1 MKVEFKRENRPFV
14 IAGPCSAESE
24 GQMKSVAQNIDSSQV
39 DVIRAGIWK
48 PRTRP
53 DSFEGMGEKALPW
66 LKQAGEIA
74 GLPVAT
80 EVANS
85 DHVEACLKTGIDV
98 LWIGARTTVNP
109 FSVQEIADSLK
120 GVNIPVIIKNPL
132 NPDMQLW
139 IGAVERLKH
148 AGIDQLA
155 VLHRGFSF
163 YGKSQYR
170 NKPMWEIPIAMR
182 AHFPEIPM
190 LCDPSHING
199 KREGLGAIAQK
210 SIDLGMDGLML
221 ETHPCPAEALSD
233 SQQQVIPAE
242 LSLLL
247 KNLTWRR
254 EDALDPI
261 VVNQLGKLRAEVDT
275 LDEDIARLLISRMEL
290 TDKIGGY
297 KKEHNL
303 TILQLERWK
312 EVVEMYNKTLQQS
325 EASPSFI
332 KGFLEN
338 LHKES
343 IRRQT
348 ELMNSEKNELNSK
361 GVFW

>member
-1 MKVEFKRENRPFV
+1 MKVDFKRTDRPFV

-24 GQMKSVAQNIDSSQV
+24 SQLASFAKSIDSSKI

-53 DSFEGMGEKALPW
+53 DSFEGMGSVALPW
-66 LKQAGEIA
+66 LKQAGQLA
-74 GLPVAT
+74 KLPVAT

-85 DHVEACLKTGIDV
+85 EHVEASLKAGIDI

-120 GVNIPVIIKNPL
+120 GVDIPVVIKNPL
-132 NPDMQLW
+132 NPDLQLW

-148 AGIDQLA
+148 AGIGQLA

-163 YGKSQYR
+163 YGKSNYR

-182 AHFPEIPM
+182 THFPEIPM

-199 KREGLGAIAQK
+199 KREGLGEIAQK
-210 SIDLGMDGLML
+210 AIDLGMDGLML
-221 ETHPCPAEALSD
+221 ESHPCPAEALSD
-233 SQQQVIPAE
+233 AKQQIIPSE
-242 LSLLL
+242 LKLLL
-247 KNLTWRR
+247 NNLIWRR
-254 EDALDPI
+254 EDILDPAVI
-261 VVNQLGKLRAEVDT
+261 SKLGKLRAEVDT
-275 LDEDIARLLISRMEL
+275 LDEEIARFLSARMEL
-290 TDKIGGY
+290 TDAIGDY
-297 KKEHNL
+297 KKEHGL

-312 EVVEMYNKTLQQS
+312 EVIDLYDKALKPANVST
-325 EASPSFI
+325 SFI
-332 KGFLEN
+332 KNFLEN
-338 LHKES
+338 LHEES

-348 ELMNSEKNELNSK
+348 EVVNKERKEAQSK

>member
-1 MKVEFKRENRPFV
+1 
-14 IAGPCSAESE
+14 
-24 GQMKSVAQNIDSSQV
+24 
-39 DVIRAGIWK
+39 
-48 PRTRP
+48 
-53 DSFEGMGEKALPW
+53 L
-66 LKQAGEIA
+66 A

-85 DHVEACLKTGIDV
+85 DHVEACLKAGVDI

-120 GVNIPVIIKNPL
+120 GVNIPVVIKNPL
-132 NPDMQLW
+132 NPDLQLW
-139 IGAVERLKH
+139 IGAVERLRH

-182 AHFPEIPM
+182 TQFPEIPM

-199 KREGLGAIAQK
+199 KREGLGVIAQK
-210 SIDLGMDGLML
+210 AIDLGMGGLMI
-221 ETHPCPAEALSD
+221 ESHPCPAEALSD
-233 SQQQVIPAE
+233 SQQQVIPSE
-242 LSLLL
+242 LSRLL

-254 EDALDPI
+254 EDVLDP
-261 VVNQLGKLRAEVDT
+261 VVISQLGKLRAEVDT
-275 LDEDIARLLISRMEL
+275 LDEEIVRHLAARMEL
-290 TDKIGGY
+290 TDDIGKY
-297 KKEHNL
+297 KKEHGL
-303 TILQLERWK
+303 TILQLDRWNDI
-312 EVVEMYNKTLQQS
+312 VEIYNKALQQS
-325 EASPSFI
+325 DVSPTFI
-332 KGFLEN
+332 KFFLEN

-348 ELMNSEKNELNSK
+348 ELMNHVKDQ
-361 GVFW
+361 